1 MSKPAP
7 SPAEQCAACGHG
19 AHGNH
24 VCPGCLMGCG
34 SSLPPPAPSP
44 ATPCSVY
51 PCPCACHRLGPHV
64 PTGECYEAASD
75 VLTEGRFRSL
85 ADCATGYLVRDDT
98 TLDQMAQTETY
109 FKKLLAH
116 DAALRA
122 ELNLRTLELDRWKK
136 IYKVAQKQ
144 RDAAETRVEKLVAA
158 ITDARGWVTMMAGW
172 YRRKQ
177 EDRDAC
183 IYALFSMDDRLR
195 AAAALEEKP

>member
-1 MSKPAP
+1 WGNSGINPDTANPGPGRPGLQADLHLPRAAEPAQPVLHDERLDADADVDERHKRATNGGATMNKPAP

-85 ADCATGYLVRDDT
+85 ADCATGYLVRDD
-98 TLDQMAQTETY
+98 
-109 FKKLLAH
+109 
-116 DAALRA
+116 
-122 ELNLRTLELDRWKK
+122 
-136 IYKVAQKQ
+136 
-144 RDAAETRVEKLVAA
+144 
-158 ITDARGWVTMMAGW
+158 
-172 YRRKQ
+172 
-177 EDRDAC
+177 
-183 IYALFSMDDRLR
+183 
-195 AAAALEEKP
+195 